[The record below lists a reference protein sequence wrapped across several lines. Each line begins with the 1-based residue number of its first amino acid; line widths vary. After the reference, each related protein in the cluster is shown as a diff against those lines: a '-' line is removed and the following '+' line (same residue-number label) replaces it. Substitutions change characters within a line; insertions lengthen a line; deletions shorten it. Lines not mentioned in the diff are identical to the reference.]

1 MNQSDPANTKDG
13 MGTQLI
19 SLEGAGGGTLRYE
32 PFANS
37 LTPFL
42 KDGVKV

>member
-1 MNQSDPANTKDG
+1 
-13 MGTQLI
+13 MGTQSVSI
-19 SLEGAGGGTLRYE
+19 DAGGATATYE

-42 KDGVKV
+42 KDGLKV